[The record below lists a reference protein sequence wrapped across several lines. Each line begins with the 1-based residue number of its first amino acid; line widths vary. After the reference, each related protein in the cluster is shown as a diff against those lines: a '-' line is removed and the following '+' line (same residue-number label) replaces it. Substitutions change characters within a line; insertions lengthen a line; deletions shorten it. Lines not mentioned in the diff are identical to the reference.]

1 MTKQTSPDGTSAST
15 GLTRE
20 TVEHIADLAHVALSE
35 MQLAQFQGQ
44 LSDILGYAARLQELD
59 TDAIP
64 PTASVLPLRTVLRD
78 DVPGA
83 TLAPD
88 DALQNAPQAQDGC
101 FVVPPLR

>member
-1 MTKQTSPDGTSAST
+1 MTKQTPST

-20 TVEHIADLAHVALSE
+20 TVEHIAELAHLALGE
-35 MQLAQFQGQ
+35 VELAQFQGQ
-44 LSDILGYAARLQELD
+44 LSDILDYAARLQELD

-64 PTASVLPLRTVLRD
+64 PTASVLPLRTILRD